1 MAFSSWLSWENVHS
15 TELLDA
21 RRSGHLPLFGIVA
34 VMRRVD
40 TANNAADGWP

>member
-1 MAFSSWLSWENVHS
+1 MAFSPWLSWENVHA

-34 VMRRVD
+34 GMRRVD